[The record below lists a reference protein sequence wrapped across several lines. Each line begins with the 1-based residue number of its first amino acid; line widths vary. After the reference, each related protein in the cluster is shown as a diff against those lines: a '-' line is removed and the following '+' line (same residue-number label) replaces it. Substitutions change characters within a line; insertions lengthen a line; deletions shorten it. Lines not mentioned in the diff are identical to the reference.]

1 MAKAGVKLKECCLF
15 LSQTPVGWHARSTA
29 LRSLGLYEDA
39 MHVDVLQVTRVV
51 VLLILDLLHLE
62 HAVVMQLREE
72 VPGLRTNG
80 VNTNGA
86 AAKVMNFDRLGKKVR
101 PGTFGKI
108 KVG

>member
-1 MAKAGVKLKECCLF
+1 MQGETQESPTETGGVSIMGSLGVMASRHQK
-15 LSQTPVGWHARSTA
+15 QQSTA
-29 LRSLGLYEDA
+29 GGRVA
-39 MHVDVLQVTRVV
+39 QHVERPRPEPATIPDRD
-51 VLLILDLLHLE
+51 IW
-62 HAVVMQLREE
+62 
-72 VPGLRTNG
+72 LRTIG